1 MFKQIILHG
10 QRSSYLIGLHRD
22 VLKRHMMHELS
33 MNEGLSQQAVEM
45 YRVGMNLKMLIRS
58 EEKITN

>member
-1 MFKQIILHG
+1 
-10 QRSSYLIGLHRD
+10 
-22 VLKRHMMHELS
+22 MMHELS